1 MSQSTNDAPAQQVSP
16 AQQMYELV
24 ASYWKTQLVAAV
36 ARLGLADL
44 LGRGARLSDEL
55 AHEVKASPDGVYRL
69 LRGGVAI
76 GLFEETPPRTFTL
89 TPLGACLRTSEPG
102 SMADWAITQAGQ
114 VHWLPWGQ
122 LHEAVRTGQPMTRQV
137 LGAEGWEYLA
147 KHPEEAASFARA
159 MGNLSAFVAS
169 DVARVHDF
177 SRYARV
183 ADVGGS
189 EGVLLAAV
197 LRAFPPCQGILFDL
211 PHVIE
216 GARERLKA
224 EGLAGRTQVVGG
236 NFFEPVLPEAEAYLL
251 KNVLHDWDDA
261 RCTLL
266 LTQIHRA
273 APAGARL
280 LVVEGV
286 IPDDG
291 RASATALM
299 DVNML
304 VMVGGRERTASEYK
318 ALLASASWELE
329 RITPAGALV
338 SVVEARRR

>member
-1 MSQSTNDAPAQQVSP
+1 MSHVTNAPPAQNIPP
-16 AQQMYELV
+16 AQQMFELV

-36 ARLGLADL
+36 ARLGLADH
-44 LGRGARLSDEL
+44 LGSGTRSSDEL
-55 AHEVKASPDGVYRL
+55 AREAKASPDGVYRL

-76 GLFEETPPRTFTL
+76 GLFEEKPPRTFTL
-89 TPLGACLRTSEPG
+89 TPLGACLRTSVPG
-102 SMADWAITQAGQ
+102 SMADWAITQADR

-122 LHEAVRTGQPMTRQV
+122 LHEAVRTGQPMTRQT
-137 LGAEGWEYLA
+137 LGADGWEYLSQ
-147 KHPEEAASFARA
+147 HPEEAAYFARA
-159 MGNLSAFVAS
+159 MGDLSTFVAS

-189 EGVLLAAV
+189 EGALLTVV
-197 LRAFPPCQGILFDL
+197 LRAFPHCRGILFDL

-216 GARERLKA
+216 GARKRLKA
-224 EGLAGRTQVVGG
+224 EGLADRTQVVGG
-236 NFFEPVLPEAEAYLL
+236 NFFEPVLPEADAYLL

-261 RCTLL
+261 SCTLL
-266 LTQIHRA
+266 LSQIHRA
-273 APAGARL
+273 APTGGRL
-280 LVVEGV
+280 LVVESV

-299 DVNML
+299 DLNML
-304 VMVGGRERTASEYK
+304 VMAGGRERTASAYK

-329 RITPAGALV
+329 RITPAGSMV
-338 SVVEARRR
+338 SVIEARRR